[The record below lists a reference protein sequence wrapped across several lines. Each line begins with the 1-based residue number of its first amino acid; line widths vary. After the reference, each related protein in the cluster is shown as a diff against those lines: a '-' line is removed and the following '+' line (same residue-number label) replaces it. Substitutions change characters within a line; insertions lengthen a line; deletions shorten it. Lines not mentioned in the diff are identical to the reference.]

1 MAAECVIFAV
11 HGSLSASANII
22 QNHDQRKKE
31 AFLLNTFQ
39 VIFCFQTR
47 FFHKTE
53 VAFNKDKVFSERFFF
68 YQ

>member
-1 MAAECVIFAV
+1 M
-11 HGSLSASANII
+11 SASANII